1 MCPRISE
8 VQFFAFNNLSLQEI
22 FLDSDQI
29 STSIRLI
36 NSFSL
41 KSNDFDEK
49 YDKNDTNSIKLYD
62 FMLILCQLSFLC
74 QNCHMLVWKL
84 SDLTNILGSSGD

>member
-1 MCPRISE
+1 M
-8 VQFFAFNNLSLQEI
+8 
-22 FLDSDQI
+22 DSDQI

-62 FMLILCQLSFLC
+62 FVDFVSIVIFVS
-74 QNCHMLVWKL
+74 KL
-84 SDLTNILGSSGD
+84 SYARSEIIRFDQHFGQFWLLAC